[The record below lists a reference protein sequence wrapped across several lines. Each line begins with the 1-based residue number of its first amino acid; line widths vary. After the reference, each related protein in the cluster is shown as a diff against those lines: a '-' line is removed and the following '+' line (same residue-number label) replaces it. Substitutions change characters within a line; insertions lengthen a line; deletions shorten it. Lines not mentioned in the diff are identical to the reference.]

1 MREVAAI
8 NDNRCYMGIQV
19 RLIAVGGHP
28 GSAAFGRAHIKVK
41 QENANA
47 GTISFVSF
55 KGLHI
60 RVIEREVGARLEA
73 DAVEFSKSGCLW
85 ADHKMNII
93 SKDLHDDTCL
103 LHCKCHRGKAKARK
117 RKKR

>member
-1 MREVAAI
+1 
-8 NDNRCYMGIQV
+8 MGTK
-19 RLIAVGGHP
+19 
-28 GSAAFGRAHIKVK
+28 KVK
-41 QENANA
+41 RYR
-47 GTISFVSF
+47 I
-55 KGLHI
+55 KGKSLKRRKKRYLTKKKKKKCYATYAPSGKGYI
-60 RVIEREVGARLEA
+60 LYKKEA